1 MDKLK
6 ELERNIRTINPE
18 ITDDLLN
25 LLYEYIAQRINQEL
39 KTFNLLNIEK

>member
-6 ELERNIRTINPE
+6 ELERNIHTINPE